1 MFKSRPL
8 TFKHFLSAVF
18 AETTS
23 SDTNKRLFDESLCIV
38 GLQAGNEK
46 NNQFAS
52 ILEINN

>member
-23 SDTNKRLFDESLCIV
+23 SDTNKRLFDESLRIV
-38 GLQAGNEK
+38 ELQAGNEK
-46 NNQFAS
+46 IISFLQY
-52 ILEINN
+52 